1 MYVNV
6 NFVVDECM
14 YVHRLYSLDN
24 ITVVEVGK
32 HYFWRGSK
40 WESGAQFF
48 KGGVQIFVYMV
59 VFDVE
64 AVLKNAKLPII
75 ERLKFFLNLKFR
87 IFSISCQ
94 QWWEQMKK
102 LR

>member
-1 MYVNV
+1 MYVRVHVKNRIPV
-6 NFVVDECM
+6 FLANSFFFSIFWFFLLIKVGQKKLNFLT
-14 YVHRLYSLDN
+14 YLNSINLLR
-24 ITVVEVGK
+24 
-32 HYFWRGSK
+32 
-40 WESGAQFF
+40 
-48 KGGVQIFVYMV
+48 FVYMV

>member
-48 KGGVQIFVYMV
+48 KGGVQI
-59 VFDVE
+59 
-64 AVLKNAKLPII
+64 
-75 ERLKFFLNLKFR
+75 
-87 IFSISCQ
+87 C
-94 QWWEQMKK
+94 
-102 LR
+102 